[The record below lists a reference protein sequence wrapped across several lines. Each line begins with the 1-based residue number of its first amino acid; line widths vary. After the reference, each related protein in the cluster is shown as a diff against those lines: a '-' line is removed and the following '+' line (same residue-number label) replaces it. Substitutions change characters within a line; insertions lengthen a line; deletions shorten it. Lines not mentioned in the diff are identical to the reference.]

1 MRRSLLRGLV
11 ALGASLALAGC
22 PDKQQ
27 PTGTGDAGVAEAPQD
42 MPPAAPAPAA
52 FTIRYLI
59 ADSGMESIPLA
70 VDERPTIEPTSV
82 IELHSSLGLRNYR
95 VRLFDEVD
103 RAMVSDDTAEESPEG
118 VVYRITVPTPL
129 KSGHKYT
136 LVLDAQT
143 GTTFTD
149 VLGRELQDLRIEFQ
163 IAGEK
168 EKDKPPA
175 PKKNEKKKRR

>member
-11 ALGASLALAGC
+11 ALGASFVLSGC
-22 PDKQQ
+22 PDKQ
-27 PTGTGDAGVAEAPQD
+27 PTGPGDAGMAEAPRD
-42 MPPAAPAPAA
+42 TPPAAPPPVA
-52 FTIRYLI
+52 FTIRYQI
-59 ADSGMESIPLA
+59 GDSGMESIPLA
-70 VDERPTIEPTSV
+70 VEERPLIEPTSV

-95 VRLFDEVD
+95 VRLFDEID
-103 RAMVSDDTAEESPEG
+103 RAMISDDTAEESPDG

-149 VLGRELQDLRIEFQ
+149 SLGRELQDLRLEFQ

-168 EKDKPPA
+168 EKDKPPE
-175 PKKNEKKKRR
+175 PKKKKRR